1 MQVVILAAGR
11 GVRMGK
17 LTENTPKPMLMLF
30 GKPILEWKLEML
42 PKTIGE
48 VIFVIGYHGNQIEKH
63 FGAEWHGIKITYVV
77 QEDRN
82 GTGGAMF
89 LVKDMMKGKA
99 LVLMGDDLY
108 HPADLEQLTREDVA
122 VLGLK
127 VNNAQ
132 QYGLLETTEE
142 GNLLKITERPHGH
155 TVGIV
160 NTGAYI
166 LDEKFFRYPLVPIS
180 EKEYGLPQ
188 TLAEMGKEYPVKVIM
203 ATAWQ
208 SVGCPEDIEKGEAFL
223 KKYWKI

>member
-1 MQVVILAAGR
+1 MLA
-11 GVRMGK
+11 
-17 LTENTPKPMLMLF
+17 LF

-42 PKTIGE
+42 PKSIDE
-48 VIFVIGYHGNQIEKH
+48 VVFVIGYHGSQIEKH
-63 FGAEWHGIKITYVV
+63 FGERWNGMKITYVV
-77 QEDRN
+77 QDERN

-89 LVKDMMKGKA
+89 LVKDMLRGKA
-99 LVLMGDDLY
+99 LVIMGDDLY
-108 HPADLEQLTREDVA
+108 HPSDLERLSSEDSA
-122 VLGLK
+122 VLGLP
-127 VNNAQ
+127 VQNAQ
-132 QYGLLETTEE
+132 QYGLLETNT
-142 GNLLKITERPHGH
+142 GGDLLKITERPHGH
-155 TVGIV
+155 TAGIV

-188 TLAEMGKEYPVKVIM
+188 TLAEMGKEHPVKVIM

>member
-1 MQVVILAAGR
+1 MQAVILAAGR

-30 GKPILEWKLEML
+30 GKPMLEWKLEML
-42 PKTIGE
+42 PRVIDE
-48 VIFVIGYHGNQIEKH
+48 VIFVIGYHGSQVEKH
-63 FGAEWHGIKITYVV
+63 FGEQWKGLKITYVV
-77 QEDRN
+77 QDERN

-89 LVKDMMKGKA
+89 LVKDILEGKA
-99 LVLMGDDLY
+99 LVIMGDDLY
-108 HPADLEQLTREDVA
+108 HPDDLERLSHEDVA
-122 VLGLK
+122 VLGLQ
-127 VNNAQ
+127 VQHAQ
-132 QYGLLETTEE
+132 QYGLLETNTG

-155 TVGIV
+155 TAGIV

-188 TLAEMGKEYPVKVIM
+188 TLAEMGKEYPIKVIM

-208 SVGCPEDIEKGEAFL
+208 PVGRPEDIEKGEP
-223 KKYWKI
+223 